1 MLLLACVL
9 VFEWCRWAALGFSVA
24 KSLGIGSESIR
35 RIETL
40 WGVAQP
46 FDGPF
51 NYHVRTSCVCCLWRS
66 LCAPANVCVLL
77 LLVVLIWSAFVTQC
91 PRVFV
96 GTTLH
101 GRPVVLKALY
111 MDSMELWAL
120 QNLTGNDSL
129 CIVPVENLLSSPI
142 GVYHDTDVCLVCMP
156 QLIPLRDAMRRGG
169 LETAVVGSLIA
180 QLLRVSFMVVLIVV
194 VVLARCVAQAVSN
207 GRCVRDNT
215 ACGTWRMGVCSFMV
229 AVVHV
234 VGCVYRLHADM
245 LLHSCSLTSAC
256 LTLANTRPPCR
267 SRFSARCPLVVYLPS
282 LVLHLCFTLGS
293 TCPSLCPFHVHA
305 VGQLGGSRSLPRGM
319 ARATASVT

>member
-1 MLLLACVL
+1 MALSTTTYAHLVL
-9 VFEWCRWAALGFSVA
+9 VVYGCLSVHPQ
-24 KSLGIGSESIR
+24 
-35 RIETL
+35 T
-40 WGVAQP
+40 
-46 FDGPF
+46 F
-51 NYHVRTSCVCCLWRS
+51 
-66 LCAPANVCVLL
+66 CVLL
-77 LLVVLIWSAFVTQC
+77 LLVVLILSAFVTQC

-256 LTLANTRPPCR
+256 LTLANTDRLA
-267 SRFSARCPLVVYLPS
+267 ARASLPVVHLWFTC
-282 LVLHLCFTLGS
+282 LHLCS
-293 TCPSLCPFHVHA
+293 TCASLWAPLARHFVLFMCTR
-305 VGQLGGSRSLPRGM
+305 LGNLAGPDPCRVAWRGLLPR
-319 ARATASVT
+319 